1 MFKLYDQEMSNILF
15 QSLIK
20 YSQFSNTK
28 KKNDWNHTY
37 HTYSHWQLVTH
48 LVFAFRLFTLQ
59 F

>member
-28 KKNDWNHTY
+28 KKNDWNG
-37 HTYSHWQLVTH
+37 VT
-48 LVFAFRLFTLQ
+48 LILIDNWWLI
-59 F
+59 